1 MCTYESKKASSLKRG
16 IAFDLSREE
25 FDALM
30 KIRDDRETR
39 CVYSHKTFIFKE
51 NHIHYP
57 SLERLNDRD
66 SYNLRN
72 CVWTTIE
79 SNRIKDVYIDK
90 IIKKPPQDPR
100 LPEYSIYNAI
110 KKKMAVDNWKE
121 VLWQEQIGCKL
132 PEHLLIES
140 KPQLEALESN
150 TEELQEQTGT
160 LTLEKEE
167 MQQNQPK
174 EVLDKSQHLQETTEE
189 AYKLENS
196 VLKDLFIA
204 TCYTHL
210 LNFAIKNKIDF
221 KITLSQFRGLML
233 KKTCSLSSDV
243 LLCSEDVATQPKLLL
258 KDTTAGYVL
267 GNVIVVSGKTQN
279 LIGEAREVFGKDLSD
294 VTKILANLK
303 SL

>member
-1 MCTYESKKASSLKRG
+1 MCTYESKRASSLKRG

-39 CVYSHKTFIFKE
+39 CVYSGKYFVFRE

-57 SLERLNDRD
+57 SLERLDDRD
-66 SYNLRN
+66 SYNLKN
-72 CVWTTIE
+72 CVWVTAE
-79 SNRIKDVYIDK
+79 SNGIKDVYIDK
-90 IIKKPPQDPR
+90 QMKPIDKNTKPH
-100 LPEYSIYNAI
+100 LYSIYNAI
-110 KKKMAVDNWKE
+110 KKKMVVDNWKE
-121 VLWQEQIGCKL
+121 VLWREQIGCKL
-132 PEHLLIES
+132 PEHLLIDS
-140 KPQLEALESN
+140 KPQLEAPEHN
-150 TEELQEQTGT
+150 TEALQEQVDT

-167 MQQNQPK
+167 MQQNPS
-174 EVLDKSQHLQETTEE
+174 ESPQETTEE
-189 AYKLENS
+189 VYKLEAHI
-196 VLKDLFIA
+196 LKELFIS
-204 TCYTHL
+204 TYYTHL
-210 LNFAIKNKIDF
+210 LNHAIKNKIDF

-267 GNVIVVSGKTQN
+267 GNVIVVSGKTQS
-279 LIGEAREVFGKDLSD
+279 LIGEARDLFGKDLSEI
-294 VTKILANLK
+294 TKILSNLK

>member
-1 MCTYESKKASSLKRG
+1 MCTYESKRASSLKRG

-30 KIRDDRETR
+30 KIRDDRKTR
-39 CVYSHKTFIFKE
+39 CVYSGKYFVFRE

-57 SLERLNDRD
+57 SLERLDDRD

-100 LPEYSIYNAI
+100 LPDYSIYNAI

-132 PEHLLIES
+132 PEHMLIES

-150 TEELQEQTGT
+150 TEGLQEQLDTF
-160 LTLEKEE
+160 TLEKEE

-174 EVLDKSQHLQETTEE
+174 EALDKAQHLQETTEE
-189 AYKLENS
+189 PYKLENNI
-196 VLKDLFIA
+196 LKDLFIS
-204 TCYTHL
+204 TYFNHL
-210 LNFAIKNKIDF
+210 LNHAIKNKIDF
-221 KITLSQFRGLML
+221 KITLSQFRSLML

-243 LLCSEDVATQPKLLL
+243 LFFSEEIATQPKLLL
-258 KDTTAGYVL
+258 KDTSAGYVL
-267 GNVIVVSGKTQN
+267 GNVIVVSGKTQE
-279 LIGEAREVFGKDLSD
+279 LVGKARELFGKDLSD